1 MASLTA
7 HEDDINL
14 HSVHSI
20 LLMHEQRINVQTSIT
35 ENEVCC
41 THKYSKPIKKIQ
53 QWKTTLSSQTRII
66 PKMHKTKGE
75 TLLDTLKI
83 HTLVEATK
91 ILSSYILASNHN
103 ANFVA
108 KWVIQ

>member
-14 HSVHSI
+14 HFVHSI

-41 THKYSKPIKKIQ
+41 THNYSKPIKKIQ

-83 HTLVEATK
+83 HTLAEATK
-91 ILSSYILASNHN
+91 ILSLYILATNHN